1 MTVPAL
7 VSSLPPGSPAPVGA
21 DAPIMEV
28 LASMRAMRRL
38 KPDPVPRDVLEQL
51 IAAATWGPT
60 AGDGQLYSYVVVT
73 DRAQMARL
81 GALWRE
87 VKTKYLTIVDRMD
100 PQAATMPAAAASL
113 AAIDFQA
120 EHFDE
125 TPALI
130 AACYS
135 SQPVPRNPRVIASL
149 IRDLGLGFM
158 LNAGRKRNILMAE
171 ASSCYPGT
179 QNLLLA
185 ARALGLAANLTV
197 WHMFEEKKFKQVLGV
212 PDNVTVYALIP
223 VGWPAGNFGPVRRR
237 PVSEVLHWD
246 RW

>member
-1 MTVPAL
+1 M
-7 VSSLPPGSPAPVGA
+7 
-21 DAPIMEV
+21 DV

-60 AGDGQLYSYVVVT
+60 AGDGQLYSYVVVS
-73 DRAQMARL
+73 DRAQMARI
-81 GALWRE
+81 GTLWRE
-87 VKTKYLTIVDRMD
+87 VKTKYLTIVARMD
-100 PQAATMPAAAASL
+100 PQAAAMPAAAAVL
-113 AAIDFQA
+113 TAIDYQA

-130 AACYS
+130 AVCYS
-135 SQPVPRNPRVIASL
+135 SQPVPRNVRVIASL

-158 LNAGRKRNILMAE
+158 LNAARKRNVLMAE
-171 ASSCYPGT
+171 ASSCYPGA

-197 WHMFEEKKFKQVLGV
+197 WHMFEEKKFKQALGV
-212 PDNVTVYALIP
+212 PNNVTVYALIP

>member
-1 MTVPAL
+1 MTSELVP
-7 VSSLPPGSPAPVGA
+7 SLPPGSTASVGA

-38 KPDPVPRDVLEQL
+38 KPDPVPKEVLEQL

-60 AGDGQLYSYVVVT
+60 AGDGQNYGYVVVT

-81 GALWRE
+81 AALWRE
-87 VKTKYLTIVDRMD
+87 VKTKYLTIVDRLD
-100 PQAATMPAAAASL
+100 PQAATMPAAAGAL
-113 AAIDFQA
+113 AAIDYQA
-120 EHFDE
+120 EHFEE

-130 AACYS
+130 AICYS
-135 SQPVPRNPRVIASL
+135 RQPVPRDARVAASL
-149 IRDLGLGFM
+149 VRDLGLGFM
-158 LNAGRKRNILMAE
+158 LNAASKRMGLLAE
-171 ASSCYPGT
+171 ASSCYPGA

-197 WHMFEEKKFKQVLGV
+197 WHLLEEQKFKQALGV
-212 PDNVTVYALIP
+212 PKDVTVYALVP
-223 VGWPAGNFGPVRRR
+223 VGWPAGKFGPVRRH
-237 PVSEVLHWD
+237 PVNEVLHWD

>member
-1 MTVPAL
+1 MPSELVP
-7 VSSLPPGSPAPVGA
+7 SLPPGSAAPVGA
-21 DAPIMEV
+21 DAPILEV

-38 KPDPVPRDVLEQL
+38 KPDPVPKELLEQL
-51 IAAATWGPT
+51 VAAATWGPT
-60 AGDGQLYSYVVVT
+60 AGDGQLYSYIVVT

-81 GALWRE
+81 AELWRE

-100 PQAATMPAAAASL
+100 PQAATMPAAAGAR
-113 AAIDFQA
+113 AAIYYQA
-120 EHFDE
+120 EHFGE

-130 AACYS
+130 AVCYTH
-135 SQPVPRNPRVIASL
+135 QRVPRDPWVIASL
-149 IRDLGLGFM
+149 IRDLGPGFM
-158 LNAGRKRNILMAE
+158 LNAASKRNIVLAE
-171 ASSCYPGT
+171 ASSCYPGA

-197 WHMFEEKKFKQVLGV
+197 WHLFEEQNFKQALGV
-212 PDNVTVYALIP
+212 PKDVTIYALIP
-223 VGWPAGNFGPVRRR
+223 VGWPAGNFGPVRRH

>member
-1 MTVPAL
+1 MTSELVP
-7 VSSLPPGSPAPVGA
+7 SRPPGSPAPVGA

-38 KPDPVPRDVLEQL
+38 KPDPVPKEVLEQL
-51 IAAATWGPT
+51 IAAATWAPS
-60 AGDGQLYSYVVVT
+60 ASNAQLYSYIAVT

-87 VKTKYLTIVDRMD
+87 VQSKYLSIVTRMD
-100 PQAATMPAAAASL
+100 PQTAAEPAMVAVQ
-113 AAIDFQA
+113 AAIEHQA

-130 AACYS
+130 AMCYS
-135 SQPVPRNPRVIASL
+135 RQPVPRDPRLIASL
-149 IRDLGLGFM
+149 VRDFGLGFM
-158 LNAGRKRNILMAE
+158 LNAGSKRMIALAE
-171 ASSCYPGT
+171 ASSCYPGA

-197 WHMFEEKKFKQVLGV
+197 WHLFEEQKFKQALGV
-212 PDNVTVYALIP
+212 PKDVTVYALIP
-223 VGWPAGNFGPVRRR
+223 VGWPAGNFGPVRRH

>member
-1 MTVPAL
+1 MTDRSGVQGLRNSIIGHANTMPANGGVMTSELVP
-7 VSSLPPGSPAPVGA
+7 SRPPGSPAPVGA

-38 KPDPVPRDVLEQL
+38 KPDPVPKEVLEQL
-51 IAAATWGPT
+51 IAAATWAPS
-60 AGDGQLYSYVVVT
+60 ASNAQLYSYIAVT

-87 VKTKYLTIVDRMD
+87 VQSKYLSIVTRMD
-100 PQAATMPAAAASL
+100 PQTAAEPAM
-113 AAIDFQA
+113 
-120 EHFDE
+120 
-125 TPALI
+125 I
-130 AACYS
+130 A
-135 SQPVPRNPRVIASL
+135 V
-149 IRDLGLGFM
+149 
-158 LNAGRKRNILMAE
+158 AE
-171 ASSCYPGT
+171 ASSCYPGA

-197 WHMFEEKKFKQVLGV
+197 WHLFEEQKFKQALGV
-212 PDNVTVYALIP
+212 PKDVTVYALIP
-223 VGWPAGNFGPVRRR
+223 VGWPAGNFGPVRRH

>member
-1 MTVPAL
+1 VTQELVP
-7 VSSLPPGSPAPVGA
+7 SLPPGSKVPVGA
-21 DAPIMEV
+21 DAPIMDV

-38 KPDPVPRDVLEQL
+38 RPDPVPKEVLEQL

-81 GALWRE
+81 GVLWRE
-87 VKTKYLTIVDRMD
+87 VKTKYLTIVERMD
-100 PQAATMPAAAASL
+100 PQAATTPAAAGAL
-113 AAIDFQA
+113 AAIDYQS

-130 AACYS
+130 AICYS
-135 SQPVPRNPRVIASL
+135 HQPVPRNARVIASL

-158 LNAGRKRNILMAE
+158 LNAASKRNILMAE
-171 ASSCYPGT
+171 ASSCYPGA

-197 WHMFEEKKFKQVLGV
+197 WHMFEEQKFKQVLGV
-212 PDNVTVYALIP
+212 PKDATIYALIP

>member
-1 MTVPAL
+1 
-7 VSSLPPGSPAPVGA
+7 
-21 DAPIMEV
+21 
-28 LASMRAMRRL
+28 
-38 KPDPVPRDVLEQL
+38 
-51 IAAATWGPT
+51 
-60 AGDGQLYSYVVVT
+60 
-73 DRAQMARL
+73 MARI
-81 GALWRE
+81 GTLWRE
-87 VKTKYLTIVDRMD
+87 VKTKYLTIVSRMD
-100 PQAATMPAAAASL
+100 PQAAAMPAAAAVLTS
-113 AAIDFQA
+113 IDYHA

-130 AACYS
+130 AVCYS
-135 SQPVPRNPRVIASL
+135 SQPVPRNVRVIASL

-158 LNAGRKRNILMAE
+158 LNAARKRNVLMAQ
-171 ASSCYPGT
+171 ASSCYPGA

-197 WHMFEEKKFKQVLGV
+197 WHMFEEKKFKQALGV
-212 PDNVTVYALIP
+212 PNDVTIYALIP